1 MEKKLHKWLCR
12 IQDVLFVGLVVVLVW
27 LFLQVSTYATF
38 RIPSD
43 SMEPAILA
51 GDHIVVNKWI
61 MGGRVF
67 NLFDDMDQRP
77 VIHRLPGQGEV
88 ERNDV
93 LVFNFPYSG
102 PWDSISMDWRKFYLK
117 RCVALPGDTFE
128 IKDAHYRVRG
138 VDQALG
144 NAEAQDILAR
154 LIHEGVEK
162 ERGVVM
168 KGFPYGGDV
177 DWDMKD
183 FGPLYIPKAG
193 ERISMNRLNQVLYK
207 NVIEW
212 EQDKKLEAKGD
223 SILLGDILITEYCF
237 KENYYFVAGDKVF
250 NSQDS
255 RYWGLLPEPYIVG
268 VATWIWKS
276 VDPVTNKVR
285 WDRVLKRIE

>member
-1 MEKKLHKWLCR
+1 
-12 IQDVLFVGLVVVLVW
+12 
-27 LFLQVSTYATF
+27 
-38 RIPSD
+38 
-43 SMEPAILA
+43 
-51 GDHIVVNKWI
+51 
-61 MGGRVF
+61 
-67 NLFDDMDQRP
+67 MDRKP
-77 VIHRLPGQGEV
+77 VIHRLPGLGEV
-88 ERNDV
+88 ERNNV

-102 PWDSISMDWRKFYLK
+102 PWDSICMNWSKFYLK

-138 VDQALG
+138 VEQELG
-144 NAEAQDILAR
+144 NVESQGILAQ

-168 KGFPYGGDV
+168 KGFPYGEDV

-193 ERISMNRLNQVLYK
+193 ERICMNRLNQVLYK

-212 EQDKKLEAKGD
+212 EQDKKLETKGD
-223 SILLGDILITEYCF
+223 SILLDDSLITEYSF

>member
-67 NLFDDMDQRP
+67 NLFEDMDRKP
-77 VIHRLPGQGEV
+77 VIHRLPGLGEV
-88 ERNDV
+88 ERNNV

-102 PWDSISMDWRKFYLK
+102 PWDSICMNWSKFYLK

-138 VDQALG
+138 VEQELG
-144 NAEAQDILAR
+144 NVESQGILAQ

-168 KGFPYGGDV
+168 KGFPYGEDV

-193 ERISMNRLNQVLYK
+193 ERICMNRLNQVLYK

-212 EQDKKLEAKGD
+212 EQDKKLETKGD
-223 SILLGDILITEYCF
+223 SILLDDSLITEYSF